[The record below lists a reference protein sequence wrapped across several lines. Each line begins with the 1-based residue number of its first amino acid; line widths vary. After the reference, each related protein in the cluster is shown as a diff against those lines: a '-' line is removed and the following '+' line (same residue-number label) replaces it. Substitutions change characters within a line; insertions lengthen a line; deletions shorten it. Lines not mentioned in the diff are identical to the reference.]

1 MYKPNTAQMRIGRQL
16 SAYTTQKRITL
27 DKQHLFTKVW
37 FHGYIIWWKKYEL
50 HEKIMKYQSRAPH
63 RDIIA
68 LLYQGKTGLWQY

>member
-1 MYKPNTAQMRIGRQL
+1 MLVDKKNFILKLEL
-16 SAYTTQKRITL
+16 SAVWTP